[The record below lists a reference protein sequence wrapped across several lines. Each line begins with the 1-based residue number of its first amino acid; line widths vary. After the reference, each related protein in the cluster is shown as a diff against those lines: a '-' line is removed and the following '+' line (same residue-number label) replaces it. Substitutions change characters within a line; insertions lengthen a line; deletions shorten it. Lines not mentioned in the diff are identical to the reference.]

1 MMTEFNADEVLEM
14 SIRIESNGAAFY
26 QKAASLQSDVETKK
40 FLEKLAA
47 MEQGHKR
54 IFSEMRKTLTENTK
68 GGKVF
73 DPQNELSLYL
83 SSLADTL
90 GGEGKP
96 SAADALTGKETLED
110 ILNTA
115 IGLEKDS
122 ILFYIGL
129 KDMVPPKYGQD
140 KIDHIIKEERQ
151 HVAQLKGILAN
162 VIIR

>member
-1 MMTEFNADEVLEM
+1 MMTEFNADEVFEM
-14 SIRIESNGAAFY
+14 AIRIEDNGAAFY
-26 QKAASLQSDVETKK
+26 QKAAGLQSDVETKK

-54 IFSEMRKTLTENTK
+54 IFSEMRKTLTENDK
-68 GGKVF
+68 GGRVF

-96 SAADALTGKETLED
+96 SAADALTGKETLAE

-140 KIDHIIKEERQ
+140 RIDHIIKEERQ
-151 HVAQLKGILAN
+151 HVVQLNGMLAK
-162 VIIR
+162 VTAP

>member
-1 MMTEFNADEVLEM
+1 MMTEFNADEVFEM
-14 SIRIESNGAAFY
+14 AIRIEDNGAAFY

-47 MEQGHKR
+47 MEKGHKR
-54 IFSEMRKTLTENTK
+54 IFSEMRKTLTENDK
-68 GGKVF
+68 GGRVF

-96 SAADALTGKETLED
+96 TAAEALTGKETLVE

-122 ILFYIGL
+122 ILFYVGL
-129 KDMVPPKYGQD
+129 KDMVPPKFGQD
-140 KIDHIIKEERQ
+140 RIDHIIREERQ
-151 HVAQLKGILAN
+151 HVVQLNGILAKMT
-162 VIIR
+162 VP

>member
-1 MMTEFNADEVLEM
+1 
-14 SIRIESNGAAFY
+14 
-26 QKAASLQSDVETKK
+26 
-40 FLEKLAA
+40 

-54 IFSEMRKTLTENTK
+54 IFTDMRKTLAENDK

-83 SSLADTL
+83 SSMADTL

-96 SAADALTGKETLED
+96 SAADSLTGKESLED

-140 KIDHIIKEERQ
+140 RIDHIIKEERQ
-151 HVAQLKGILAN
+151 HVAQLKGILAK
-162 VIIR
+162 VIVP

>member
-1 MMTEFNADEVLEM
+1 MMSEFNADEVLEM
-14 SIRIESNGAAFY
+14 AIRIENNGAAFY
-26 QKAASLQSDVETKK
+26 QKAANLQSDVETKK
-40 FLEKLAA
+40 FLEKLAE

-54 IFSEMRKTLTENTK
+54 IFSEMRKMLTESDK

-129 KDMVPPKYGQD
+129 KDMVPSKYGQD
-140 KIDHIIKEERQ
+140 RIDHIIKEERQ
-151 HVAQLKGILAN
+151 HVAQLKGILAK
-162 VIIR
+162 VIGP